1 MNEPTQEPKTIS
13 TQRGMELVSA
23 AVVISDVIKNA
34 IRLAR
39 DFPEITELEQNWD
52 AFTFEDP
59 SHKEAIR
66 EIMNNINKD
75 INSFEQPKTKEEIE
89 KIVEV
94 INRDIDYFG
103 PNQS

>member
-1 MNEPTQEPKTIS
+1 MNEKPMNKQTIP
-13 TQRGMELVSA
+13 TQRGKELIWA
-23 AVVISDVIKNA
+23 AGAISDVVKNA

-75 INSFEQPKTKEEIE
+75 INSFEQP
-89 KIVEV
+89 
-94 INRDIDYFG
+94 N
-103 PNQS
+103 